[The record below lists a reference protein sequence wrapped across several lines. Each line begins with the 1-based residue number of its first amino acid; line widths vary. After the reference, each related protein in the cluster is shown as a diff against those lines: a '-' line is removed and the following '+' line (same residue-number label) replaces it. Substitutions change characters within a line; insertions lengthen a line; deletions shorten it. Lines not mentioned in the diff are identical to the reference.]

1 MPPDEINEEWQRQ
14 CENEERMIEE
24 EARGSGMTE
33 LKPCPFCGSERTV
46 EKLDGM
52 VFYIRCQDCGAKGPA
67 KTLKPKA
74 IEAWNR
80 RGEK

>member
-1 MPPDEINEEWQRQ
+1 
-14 CENEERMIEE
+14 
-24 EARGSGMTE
+24 MTA